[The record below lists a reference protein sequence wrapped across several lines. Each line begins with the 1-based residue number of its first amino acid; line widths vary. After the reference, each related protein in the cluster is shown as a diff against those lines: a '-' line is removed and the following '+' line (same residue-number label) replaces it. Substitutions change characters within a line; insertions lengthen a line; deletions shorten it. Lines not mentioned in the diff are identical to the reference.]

1 MKLTARHFV
10 IAASVVLL
18 AMGASGCKRAD
29 NSSATSGAAAG
40 SSGPMANPAAT
51 GAMGAASGPAA
62 ASGAS
67 Q

>member
-10 IAASVVLL
+10 VAASVVLL
-18 AMGASGCKRAD
+18 AMSASGCKRAD
-29 NSSATSGAAAG
+29 NSSETSGAAAG
-40 SSGPMANPAAT
+40 SSGTMTNPAAT
-51 GAMGAASGPAA
+51 GSMGASGPAA